1 MSDKK
6 PNASTIEA
14 RISVVKACAALE
26 LDRQNKF
33 IEETIAHYA
42 AQQITFREQYNQ
54 KFFVKLLRKQKPV
67 PTVEERVQE
76 LKEEFNSG
84 TYDGMSSVYD
94 CLRRTQTAWYKRLV
108 LLANLHDTSELSTMR
123 LSIEDV
129 DLIEYNDN
137 APKVEHA

>member
-54 KFFVKLLRKQKPV
+54 KFFVKLLRKQK
-67 PTVEERVQE
+67 RVVLQDYVWAPHGA
-76 LKEEFNSG
+76 K
-84 TYDGMSSVYD
+84 YVI
-94 CLRRTQTAWYKRLV
+94 TAI
-108 LLANLHDTSELSTMR
+108 ST
-123 LSIEDV
+123 
-129 DLIEYNDN
+129 
-137 APKVEHA
+137 K